1 MNETPLIVN
10 GWTIFA
16 DPCFLNAVE
25 SLQSQVQ
32 ALRQK
37 HPDSWTKKNA
47 AKRLAAIAQLA
58 LQSIPE
64 DPTRDIYRQGKTLG
78 EANKGWR
85 RAKFY
90 QQYRLFFRYH
100 LGQKTLVYGWVNGPD
115 TKRAYDSK
123 TDAYQVF
130 QKMIESGHPPN
141 DWADLLKGA
150 QAQGARL
157 STLFDQIEFDQIE
170 R

>member
-1 MNETPLIVN
+1 MIEKPIIVN

-25 SLQSQVQ
+25 ALQSQVQ

-37 HPDSWTKKNA
+37 HPDSWTKKDA

-64 DPTRDIYRQGKTLG
+64 DPTRDIYRQSTTLG
-78 EANKGWR
+78 EAYKSWR

-100 LGQKTLVYGWVNGPD
+100 SAHKAIVYGWVNGPD
-115 TKRAYDSK
+115 TKWAYDSK
-123 TDAYQVF
+123 TDAYCVF
-130 QKMIESGHPPN
+130 QRMIETGHPPN
-141 DWADLLKGA
+141 DWNDLLKGA
-150 QAQGARL
+150 QAQGTRL
-157 STLFDQIEFDQIE
+157 STLFDQNLSSSD
-170 R
+170 